1 MLQVCVFCVGN
12 TLNGQTWSFR
22 VMGIAM
28 QIVDLQQRLAPVPDW
43 SHNHKGGKLINPHIQ
58 HEYEIRILN

>member
-1 MLQVCVFCVGN
+1 
-12 TLNGQTWSFR
+12 
-22 VMGIAM
+22 MGIAM